1 MNIVYFIPHLK
12 NISGMERVICVKAN
26 YMADVLGYNVTIITY
41 RQYDCPIAF
50 DISPKVKFEH
60 LNIEDPTFRL
70 QELSFFE
77 RRKRI
82 KIFMEIYRQ
91 KVEEYLKNHKTDIVI
106 STFLGTEYKFLTSI
120 KDGSKKILELHFGFD
135 ATQFR
140 FLKKKIIWS
149 NFFQIYQVKKLQKI
163 INSFDKIVVLT
174 DNDAEDWRKYFSKVE
189 IISNPITI
197 TESKP
202 TDLERKSAIAV
213 GRLSNEK
220 GFDYLIDAWR
230 LVHQKNPDW
239 TLDIYGGGA
248 LEETLKQQI
257 KDNGLQEVIRI
268 HPPTDRIADK
278 YAEHSIFVL
287 SSRHEGFVLSLLEAM
302 SLGLACVSFDCK
314 HGPKQMIDDGESG
327 FLVELGNTEVLAE
340 KINTLIENEKLR
352 KTFAHNA
359 KIRIREK
366 YGLDTIMPKWTNLFN
381 KLISK

>member
-1 MNIVYFIPHLK
+1 
-12 NISGMERVICVKAN
+12 MERVICVKAN
-26 YMADVLGYNVTIITY
+26 YMADILGYNVTIITY

-70 QELSFFE
+70 QEFGFFE

-106 STFLGTEYKFLTSI
+106 STFLGTEYKFLPSI
-120 KDGSKKILELHFGFD
+120 KDGSKKILEVHFSFN
-135 ATQFR
+135 ATQFKL
-140 FLKKKIIWS
+140 LKKRITYS

-163 INSFDKIVVLT
+163 INSFDKIIVLT

-202 TDLERKSAIAV
+202 IDLERKSAIAV

-257 KDNGLQEVIRI
+257 KDNGLQNIIRI

-314 HGPKQMIDDGESG
+314 HGPKQMIDDGESV
-327 FLVELGNTEVLAE
+327 FLVELGNTEALAE

>member
-12 NISGMERVICVKAN
+12 NMSGMERVICVKAN

-41 RQYDCPIAF
+41 RQFDSPIAF
-50 DISPKVKFEH
+50 DISPNVKFEH

-70 QELSFFE
+70 QEFSFFE

-82 KIFMEIYRQ
+82 KIFMETYRQ
-91 KVEEYLKNHKTDIVI
+91 KVKEYLKNHKTDIAI
-106 STFLGTEYKFLTSI
+106 STFLGAEYKFLPLI
-120 KDGSKKILELHFGFD
+120 KDGSKKILEVHFGFD
-135 ATQFR
+135 TTQFKL
-140 FLKKKIIWS
+140 LKKRITYS
-149 NFFQIYQVKKLQKI
+149 NFFEIYQIKKLQKI
-163 INSFDKIVVLT
+163 INYFDKIVVLT
-174 DNDAEDWRKYFSKVE
+174 DDDAEDWRKYFNKIEV
-189 IISNPITI
+189 ISNSITI

-202 TDLERKSAIAV
+202 TDLERKFAIAV
-213 GRLSNEK
+213 GRLENQK

-230 LVHQKNPDW
+230 LVYQKNPDW
-239 TLDIYGGGA
+239 TLDIYGGG
-248 LEETLKQQI
+248 TLKDALMQQI

-268 HPPTDRIADK
+268 YPPTDRITDK

-314 HGPKQMIDDGESG
+314 HGPKQMIDDSESG

>member
-41 RQYDCPIAF
+41 RQYDCPITF
-50 DISPKVKFEH
+50 DVSPKVKFEH

-70 QELSFFE
+70 QEFGFFE

-82 KIFMEIYRQ
+82 KIFMETYRQ

-106 STFLGTEYKFLTSI
+106 STFLGTEYKFLPSI

-174 DNDAEDWRKYFSKVE
+174 DNDAEDWRKYFDKLE

-197 TESKP
+197 TESKL
-202 TDLERKSAIAV
+202 TDLDRKSAIAV
-213 GRLSNEK
+213 GRLSDQK
-220 GFDYLIDAWR
+220 GFD
-230 LVHQKNPDW
+230 
-239 TLDIYGGGA
+239 
-248 LEETLKQQI
+248 
-257 KDNGLQEVIRI
+257 
-268 HPPTDRIADK
+268 
-278 YAEHSIFVL
+278 
-287 SSRHEGFVLSLLEAM
+287 
-302 SLGLACVSFDCK
+302 
-314 HGPKQMIDDGESG
+314 
-327 FLVELGNTEVLAE
+327 
-340 KINTLIENEKLR
+340 
-352 KTFAHNA
+352 
-359 KIRIREK
+359 
-366 YGLDTIMPKWTNLFN
+366 
-381 KLISK
+381 